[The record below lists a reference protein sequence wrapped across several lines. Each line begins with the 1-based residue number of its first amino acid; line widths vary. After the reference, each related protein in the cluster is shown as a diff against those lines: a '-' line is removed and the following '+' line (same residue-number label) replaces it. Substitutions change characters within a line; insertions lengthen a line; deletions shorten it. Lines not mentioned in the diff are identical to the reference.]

1 MTADLIDLAVSGDQE
16 AFRQLVAPFERELK
30 VHCYRMLGSFA
41 DAEDALQDALL
52 AAWQGLPGFEGRASV
67 RTWLYRVAT
76 SRCLNARR
84 SAQRRQGTVPF
95 GTVPPALAAAQP
107 PQPTRLGEVT
117 WLEPCPDSL
126 LEGLT
131 DAEPGPE
138 ARYEARE
145 AISLAFVTA
154 VQRLPPRQRAVLLL
168 RDVLGFP
175 ASEAARI
182 LAVTEESVTSAL
194 KRARATLRTSPPAPA
209 AAPPAPGSPAE
220 KDLVERLTRAYEAGD
235 VDAIIALFADDAWLT
250 MPPAPLEYQGRA
262 PIRAFLAAIAFRDGR
277 TYRLVPARANGQLAF
292 AAYLRH
298 PTGDESQANGLHV
311 LTLATTPM
319 PSGST
324 PTNAPMPSDST
335 PTNSPPPSGNP
346 TSFSNPTSHN
356 GPRTPLIQA
365 MTRFPSHVF
374 PRFGLPPS

>member
-1 MTADLIDLAVSGDQE
+1 VTADLIDLAVSGDQE

-84 SAQRRQGTVPF
+84 SAQRRQGLP
-95 GTVPPALAAAQP
+95 GRPGPPGALPPGLPPALAAAQP
-107 PQPTRLGEVT
+107 PAPTRLGEVT

-126 LEGLT
+126 LEGLA

-182 LAVTEESVTSAL
+182 LAATEESVTSAL

-209 AAPPAPGSPAE
+209 AAPPAPGSPVE

-298 PTGDESQANGLHV
+298 PSGDESQANGLHV
-311 LTLATTPM
+311 LTLA
-319 PSGST
+319 
-324 PTNAPMPSDST
+324 
-335 PTNSPPPSGNP
+335 
-346 TSFSNPTSHN
+346 
-356 GPRTPLIQA
+356 GPEIQA

-374 PRFGLPPS
+374 PRFGLPPT